1 MAVRLQVSPA
11 APRLDLK
18 HPAPSQST
26 ARRRPWPKKP
36 TETVGSRFKSR
47 LCLGKDPAHVP
58 SAVHLLLCRP
68 LLRSFSH
75 STPAARARP
84 ETCVKPP
91 VESKER
97 LGRTSLVWK
106 KRVLG
111 GFRPKNPF
119 TGRGAGMATTGRSL
133 CEVRFIP
140 LALSFQSRCTLRAL
154 RPTTAKPELAGLHPC
169 RGCVP

>member
-1 MAVRLQVSPA
+1 MGDCSFIAVRLQVSPA

-58 SAVHLLLCRP
+58 SAVHLLLSRP

-75 STPAARARP
+75 STPVARARP

-111 GFRPKNPF
+111 PSWRASGFARKTPLQVEGLVWLPQV
-119 TGRGAGMATTGRSL
+119 GV
-133 CEVRFIP
+133 CVRF
-140 LALSFQSRCTLRAL
+140 ASFL
-154 RPTTAKPELAGLHPC
+154 LH
-169 RGCVP
+169 